1 MQVLDNWLAALGIVL
16 AYLLGSIPSA
26 YLLLKL
32 VKGQDIR
39 TLGTGNVGTLNLY
52 QQMGA
57 AAGVVVLL
65 ADVGKGVLAVHL
77 PSMLG
82 APDWARYVIAFAVV
96 AGHTWPIFLGFR
108 GGKGAA
114 TILGV
119 GLGLAPLL
127 TGIALVPVIVAVVA
141 IRNVVV
147 GVALAFILF
156 NILTIA
162 TGEPWALIGTFL
174 ALTVGVVANY
184 LARTIQQVASALR
197 NRQWRSLFY
206 PE

>member
-1 MQVLDNWLAALGIVL
+1 MDNWLAAVGVVL

-26 YLLLKL
+26 YILLKL
-32 VKGQDIR
+32 TKGQDIR

-52 QQMGA
+52 QQLGA

-77 PSMLG
+77 SSLLG
-82 APDWARYVIAFAVV
+82 APDWARYVSAFAVV

-119 GLGLAPLL
+119 GLALTPLL
-127 TGIALVPVIVAVVA
+127 AGIALVPLVVSVIA

-147 GVALAFILF
+147 GVALGFILF

-162 TGEPWALIGTFL
+162 TGEPWALIGACL
-174 ALTVGVVANY
+174 ALSLGVVANY
-184 LARTIQQVASALR
+184 LARTLRQVSSALR
-197 NRQWRSLFY
+197 NRRWRRLLY

>member
-1 MQVLDNWLAALGIVL
+1 MDNWLAALGIVL

-32 VKGQDIR
+32 TKGQDIR
-39 TLGTGNVGTLNLY
+39 TLGTGNVGALNMY
-52 QQMGA
+52 QQMGL
-57 AAGVVVLL
+57 AAGVAVML

-77 PSMLG
+77 PSLMG
-82 APDWARYVIAFAVV
+82 APDGARYFSAIAVV
-96 AGHTWPIFLGFR
+96 AGHTWPIFLR
-108 GGKGAA
+108 LNGGKGAA

-119 GLGLAPLL
+119 GLGLAPVLA
-127 TGIALVPVIVAVVA
+127 GIALVPVIVAVVA

-162 TGEPWALIGTFL
+162 TGEPWALIGACL

-197 NRQWRSLFY
+197 SRRWRSLLY